1 MTGGARVTTL
11 LFDYGHTLM
20 DFARPEELLLDAYHR
35 INLRLEQELE
45 SEVPAAAELLVSVSE
60 RVDEEIGDSYRGGA
74 EQEVDIAALYDQA
87 LGALGMKLRPE
98 TVAWVVDEEQR
109 AWLSGI
115 TASPHAHPALDA
127 LKRRGLRMGIVS
139 NAAFPPHSMR
149 AQLESLG
156 LSQYFD
162 ATVYSSEIGVRKPN
176 RAIYEEC
183 INRLGGPDGG
193 GVVFVGDRL
202 REDVMG
208 PRRLGFNAILTH
220 EFRQEDP
227 TPWRIEV
234 PVITSLDQLPDHLPG

>member
-1 MTGGARVTTL
+1 MSGAVTTV

-35 INLRLEQELE
+35 INARLEQELE
-45 SEVPAAAELLVSVSE
+45 IEVPAAAELLVSVSE

-74 EQEVDIAALYDQA
+74 EQEVDIAALYDAA
-87 LGALGMKLRPE
+87 LAALGMRLRPE

-109 AWLSGI
+109 AWLNGI
-115 TASPHAHPALDA
+115 TASPHAHAVLEE
-127 LKRRGLRMGIVS
+127 LRGRGLWLGIVS

-156 LSQYFD
+156 LAPYFD

-183 INRLGGPDGG
+183 VNRLGGPNGG
-193 GVVFVGDRL
+193 EVYFVGDRL

-208 PRRLGFNAILTH
+208 PRRLGFDAVLTH
-220 EFRQEDP
+220 EFRREDP
-227 TPWRIEV
+227 HAWRIDV
-234 PVITSLDQLPDHLPG
+234 PVITSLDQLPSLIRG